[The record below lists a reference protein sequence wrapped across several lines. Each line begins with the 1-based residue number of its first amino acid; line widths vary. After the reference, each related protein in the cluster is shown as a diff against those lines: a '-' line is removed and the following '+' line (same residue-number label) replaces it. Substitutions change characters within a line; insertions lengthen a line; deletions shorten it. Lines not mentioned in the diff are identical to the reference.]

1 MSFLQP
7 LFLASLFDL
16 FFGDPRWFPHP
27 VRIMGKV
34 ALLAESFTRKLPV
47 NLSIGGMLA
56 VLIVL
61 CSTGGACLALFFML
75 SYAPPPLFLLGAAFL
90 LYTTLAARDLLTHAK
105 QVVVALAVQ
114 DIEQARGR
122 VGMLVGRD
130 TDQLDTTGIVQACV
144 ESVAENMSDGIIAP
158 LFWSIVAA
166 SFSVFLNGL
175 LGFLGFLGNPI
186 IWGVTAAMLY
196 KAINTMD
203 SMFGYTNERYLVF
216 GSCAARLDDLV
227 NFFPA
232 RITGLALVLAAL
244 ICGYD
249 MKTSFY
255 ILKRDRQQHS
265 SPNAGWPE
273 AAMAGALNIQ
283 LGGVS
288 SYFGKRSEKP
298 TLGDPLLPPEPHH
311 ITQATI
317 LVATASLL
325 CLLLFSGCYFLV
337 SFV

>member
-16 FFGDPRWFPHP
+16 LFGDPRWFPHP
-27 VRIMGKV
+27 VRIIGKV

-61 CSTGGACLALFFML
+61 CSTGGTCLALFFML
-75 SYAPPPLFLLGAAFL
+75 SYAPPLFFLLGAAFL

-105 QVVVALAVQ
+105 QVVAALAVQ
-114 DIEQARGR
+114 DIEQARVR
-122 VGMLVGRD
+122 VGMIVGRD
-130 TDQLDTTGIVQACV
+130 TDQLDTAGIVQACV

-158 LFWSIVAA
+158 LFWSIIAA
-166 SFSVFLNGL
+166 SFSEFFNEL
-175 LGFLGFLGNPI
+175 LGNSI
-186 IWGVTAAMLY
+186 NSIVWGVTAAMLY

-232 RITGLALVLAAL
+232 RITGCSLVLAAF

-311 ITQATI
+311 ITQATT
-317 LVATASLL
+317 LVATASFL
-325 CLLLFSGCYFLV
+325 CLLLFSGCYFLLSSV
-337 SFV
+337 

>member
-16 FFGDPRWFPHP
+16 LFGDPRWFPHP
-27 VRIMGKV
+27 VRIIGKV

-47 NLSIGGMLA
+47 SLSIGGRLA

-61 CSTGGACLALFFML
+61 CSTGGTCLALFFML
-75 SYAPPPLFLLGAAFL
+75 SYAPPPFFLLGATFI

-105 QVVVALAVQ
+105 QVVAALAVQ
-114 DIEQARGR
+114 DIEQARVR
-122 VGMLVGRD
+122 VGMIVGRD
-130 TDQLDTTGIVQACV
+130 TDQLDTAGIVQACV

-158 LFWSIVAA
+158 LFWSIIAA
-166 SFSVFLNGL
+166 SFSEFFNGL
-175 LGFLGFLGNPI
+175 LGNPI
-186 IWGVTAAMLY
+186 VWGVTAAMLY

-232 RITGLALVLAAL
+232 RISGLSLVLAAL
-244 ICGYD
+244 VCGYD
-249 MKTSFY
+249 MKKSFY

-273 AAMAGALNIQ
+273 AAMAGALKIQ

-288 SYFGKRSEKP
+288 SYLGKRSEKP
-298 TLGDPLLPPEPHH
+298 PLGDPFLAPEPHH
-311 ITQATI
+311 ITQATT

-325 CLLLFSGCYFLV
+325 CLLFFSGCYFLLSLL
-337 SFV
+337 SFA

>member
-7 LFLASLFDL
+7 LFLASLFDFL
-16 FFGDPRWFPHP
+16 FGDPRWFPHP
-27 VRIMGKV
+27 VRIIGKV

-47 NLSIGGMLA
+47 SLAIGGRLA
-56 VLIVL
+56 VFIVL
-61 CSTGGACLALFFML
+61 CSTGGTCLALFFML
-75 SYAPPPLFLLGAAFL
+75 SYAPPPFFLLGAAFI
-90 LYTTLAARDLLTHAK
+90 LYTTLAARDLLTHAR
-105 QVVVALAVQ
+105 QVVAALAVQ
-114 DIEQARGR
+114 DIEQARVR
-122 VGMLVGRD
+122 VGMIVGRD
-130 TDQLDTTGIVQACV
+130 TDQLDTAGIVQACV

-158 LFWSIVAA
+158 LFWSIIAA
-166 SFSVFLNGL
+166 SFSDFFNGL
-175 LGFLGFLGNPI
+175 LGNPI
-186 IWGVTAAMLY
+186 VWGVTAAMLY

-232 RITGLALVLAAL
+232 RISGLSLVLAAL
-244 ICGYD
+244 VCGYD
-249 MKTSFY
+249 MKKSFY

-283 LGGVS
+283 LGGIS

-311 ITQATI
+311 IAQATT
-317 LVATASLL
+317 LVATSSLL
-325 CLLLFSGCYFLV
+325 CLLFFSSCYFLLSLL
-337 SFV
+337 SFA